1 MNIAGIIITFFC
13 IIVFIAFCKWLE
25 PHIERTADEC
35 DGDARKELDRLREID
50 RRLDRE
56 RDRERRNK

>member
-1 MNIAGIIITFFC
+1 MNPAPIIF
-13 IIVFIAFCKWLE
+13 VFLAMLLLVALCKWLE
-25 PHIERTADEC
+25 PHVARWDEEC
-35 DGDARKELDRLREID
+35 NGEARKELDRLREIE